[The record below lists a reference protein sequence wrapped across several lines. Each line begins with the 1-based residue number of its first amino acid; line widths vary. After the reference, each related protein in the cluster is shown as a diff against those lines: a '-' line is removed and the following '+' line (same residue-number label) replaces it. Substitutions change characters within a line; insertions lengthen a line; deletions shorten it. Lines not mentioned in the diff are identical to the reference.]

1 MKKIQAFFF
10 DFDGVLADSVEV
22 KTRAFARLFESHGAE
37 IVARVVDHHHHH
49 GGMTRVEKFRH
60 YYREFLKETL
70 TDKILA
76 ALCQQF
82 SRLVVDEVVKSP
94 EIKGAKAFLTEWHD
108 HIPCFVISATPDNEI
123 REIVRRRG
131 LQIYFKEILGSSAS
145 KTENLKRLLNNYRF
159 DPAKGL
165 FFGDAESDYRAA
177 KDCGVE
183 FMAILPGQDAPLL
196 KIVSDVRWTNDF
208 ETLVE
213 LPLLIKL
220 ANPLRRQ
227 FK

>member
-1 MKKIQAFFF
+1 MRYEAFFF

-22 KTRAFARLFESHGAE
+22 KTRAFGLLFEPYGPE
-37 IVARVVDHHHHH
+37 VVAQVVDHHRNH
-49 GGMTRVEKFRH
+49 GGMTRVGKFCH

-70 TDKILA
+70 TDEMLA
-76 ALCQQF
+76 ELCQQF

-94 EIKGAKAFLTEWHD
+94 EIKGAKAFLMEWHD

-131 LQIYFKEILGSSAS
+131 LQNFFKEVLGSSAS
-145 KTENLKRLLNNYRF
+145 KSENLKTLLNNYRF

-183 FMAILPGQDAPLL
+183 FMAILPGPDSPLL
-196 KIVSDVRWTNDF
+196 KIVPDVRWVNNF
-208 ETLVE
+208 ETAMQLL
-213 LPLLIKL
+213 LPEY
-220 ANPLRRQ
+220 
-227 FK
+227 